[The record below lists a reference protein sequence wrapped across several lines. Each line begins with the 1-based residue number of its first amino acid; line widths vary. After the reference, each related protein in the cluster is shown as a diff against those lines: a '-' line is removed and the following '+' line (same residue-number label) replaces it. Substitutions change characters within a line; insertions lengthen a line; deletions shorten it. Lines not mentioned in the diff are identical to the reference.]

1 MIPISLSY
9 ILTTNFVPQDTSSD
23 EVTLSFEDGT
33 FVTANL
39 LVACDGI
46 HSQTRAQ
53 FITDKPRY
61 SGRIAYRGLLP
72 LSAVESF
79 WPFSSY
85 AISWL
90 APNKHFLVFPISQN
104 KTINVVAFVSKPLDA
119 LDDLKESWTSS
130 APREDLARE
139 FEGWDPVLGKL
150 IDCMEPFPG
159 KWRLNDRE
167 LLSQWSFMDGKVV
180 LLGDAAH
187 AMLPHQ
193 GTLFS
198 ELFIYSARN

>member
-1 MIPISLSY
+1 MSL
-9 ILTTNFVPQDTSSD
+9 ILLTADFVFQGTSSI
-23 EVTLSFEDGT
+23 EVTVSFENGT
-33 FVTANL
+33 PVTANL
-39 LVACDGI
+39 IVACDGI

-53 FITDKPRY
+53 LITDEPRY

-72 LSAVESF
+72 LSAAESF

-90 APNKHFLVFPISQN
+90 APNKHFLAFPISQN
-104 KTINVVAFVSKPLDA
+104 KTINVVAFVSKPLKE

-130 APREDLARE
+130 APLEDLARE

-150 IDCMEPFPG
+150 IDCMEPSPG

-193 GTLFS
+193 GTPS
-198 ELFIYSARN
+198 SPERCIHSAIS